1 MCDQQELTERFRRML
16 QRNAAV
22 PRQEAEIV
30 GGERFQDAYGHRV
43 TVISSSRI
51 RVSYRRDGYGNT
63 CELGA
68 EKFLKKFTKV
78 KS

>member
-1 MCDQQELTERFRRML
+1 MCDSQELTERFRRML

-30 GGERFQDAYGHRV
+30 CDERYQDAYGHRV
-43 TVISSSRI
+43 TVISTSRI
-51 RVSYRRDGYGNT
+51 RVLYRRDGYGNP
-63 CELGA
+63 CELST

-78 KS
+78 TS